1 MLQTIIPPPIL
12 GSFEHEFCL
21 VEVVETVEVLS
32 LLLGGSLLYDDALI
46 RSIFVDAI
54 SSVQPGIRQKS
65 LYSH

>member
-1 MLQTIIPPPIL
+1 MLQTIYIHRFFND
-12 GSFEHEFCL
+12 FEHEFCL
-21 VEVVETVEVLS
+21 VEVVEIVEVLS